1 MLLRAFTDGNRDAFD
16 QLVPLVYA
24 ELNRIAH
31 LRLRRERDG
40 HTLDTGALV
49 HEAWVRL
56 QDQTR
61 TVWRSREHFLA
72 VASEAMRRILV
83 DYAKARGAARRGGGQ
98 FHVPIERADSIA
110 DPSAFGEERSDVLL
124 ALDDALSRL
133 AAFNAVGARVVQYR
147 YFGGLDNAEIASVLQ
162 TSERS
167 VRRTWVLAKAW
178 LRRELGVTG
187 LDVD

>member
-1 MLLRAFTDGNRDAFD
+1 MLLRAFSGGNRDAFD
-16 QLVPLVYA
+16 QLVPLVYG

-31 LRLRRERDG
+31 QRLRHERRG

-83 DYAKARGAARRGGGQ
+83 DYAKAHGAARRGGGQ
-98 FHVPIERADSIA
+98 AHISIEHVGALA
-110 DPSAFGEERSDVLL
+110 DPSAFDDERADMLV

-133 AAFNAVGARVVQYR
+133 SEFNAMGARIVQYR
-147 YFGGLDNAEIASVLQ
+147 YFGGLNNAEIASLLD

-167 VRRTWVLAKAW
+167 VRRAWVLAKAW
-178 LRRELGVTG
+178 LRRELGDAA
-187 LDVD
+187 LDVE